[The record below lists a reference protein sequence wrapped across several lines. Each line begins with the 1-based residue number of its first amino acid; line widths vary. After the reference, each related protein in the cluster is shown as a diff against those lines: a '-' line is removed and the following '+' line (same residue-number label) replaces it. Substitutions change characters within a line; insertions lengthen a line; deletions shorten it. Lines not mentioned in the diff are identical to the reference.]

1 VNHYVLFTLLGL
13 GAGALFATLA
23 QGLVLTHRGSGVIN
37 LANGAIAM
45 YIAYTYAGLRT
56 GKVMVPPLPNP
67 LALIEGVAGWFGGH
81 LRLPRWPTFIHL
93 SAPMPMVPAVLCA
106 AAISVLLGLV
116 VHLLVYRPLRHASP
130 LGKTIASVGVLLTLQ
145 AIVVLRF
152 GTGNLVV
159 PSSLPTGS
167 VSFGT
172 SSVPENRFVLAG
184 VALAVAVLLTF
195 MFRYT
200 RVGLATRA
208 ASENEKGAILL
219 GLSPSRLAAANWMLS
234 SLVAGVVGVLFS
246 SITGLNPTDYVLFV
260 IPALGA
266 ALLARLDSF
275 IVAALAGLLIGCAE
289 SVTVVLQSDF
299 RWFPKVGAAT
309 AIPFIVII
317 AAIII
322 RGNKLPTR
330 ATAVKIRLPAS
341 PEPRGMLPAGAVLAA
356 LTLAGLI
363 FLPYD
368 LRGALDNSLIGAIL
382 GLSFV
387 VVVGFA
393 GQISLFQM
401 GIAGLSALLM
411 TRLAGDLGIPFPF
424 PVILAALAGM
434 LAGVV
439 AGLPALRVRGVQL
452 AVLTLAAGYVFENMV
467 LNSTSFLRPTDG
479 NGSVPPP
486 ELFGFHFGVN
496 GSFPFGSHGS
506 PNASFGIFLLLLTA
520 GCFALVIHLRR
531 TDLGRQ
537 FLAVRSNERAAAG
550 LGINVS
556 VIKLL
561 AFAVAALLAGL
572 AGSLQAYQFQG
583 VIASPYIAIAS
594 VSALAIAY
602 LGGISTVSG
611 AAWAGILVAGGFGFR
626 ILERLTHL
634 GQYEPLIAGAGLV
647 LTAVLN
653 PDGIAGAMRQS
664 VSGLKRRL
672 LPSGYPKPMASQRAV
687 RPSESL
693 SAVEASRIQPARQTL

>member
-1 VNHYVLFTLLGL
+1 VNNYLLFILLGL

-23 QGLVLTHRGSGVIN
+23 QGIVLTHRGSGVIN

-56 GKVMVPPLPNP
+56 GELMIPPLPNP
-67 LALIEGVAGWFGGH
+67 LALIEGIAGWFGDRV
-81 LRLPRWPTFIHL
+81 RLPRWPTFIHL
-93 SAPMPMVPAVLCA
+93 SGPMGAVPAVLCA
-106 AAISVLLGLV
+106 AAISILLGLV
-116 VHLLVYRPLRHASP
+116 VHFLVYRPLRHASP

-145 AIVVLRF
+145 AVIVLRF
-152 GTGNLVV
+152 GTANLVV

-167 VSFGT
+167 VRFGH
-172 SSVPENRFVLAG
+172 SVVPENRLILAG
-184 VALAVAVLLTF
+184 IALVIAVLLTA
-195 MFRYT
+195 MFRFT
-200 RVGLATRA
+200 LVGLATRA
-208 ASENEKGAILL
+208 ASENEKGAIFL
-219 GLSPSRLAAANWMLS
+219 GLSPRRLAVVNWVMS
-234 SLVAGVVGVLFS
+234 SLVSGVVGVLFS

-266 ALLARLDSF
+266 ALLARLESF
-275 IVAALAGLLIGCAE
+275 VVAAVAGLLIGCAE
-289 SVTVVLQSDF
+289 SVTVVLQKNYT
-299 RWFPKVGAAT
+299 WFPKVGAAT

-330 ATAVKIRLPAS
+330 ATAAKILLPAS
-341 PEPRGMLPAGAVLAA
+341 PEPGRVLPTAAVLTV
-356 LTLAGLI
+356 LTLLGLI

-368 LRGALDNSLIGAIL
+368 LRGALDNSLIGAII

-401 GIAGLSALLM
+401 GIAGVAALLM

-424 PVILAALAGM
+424 PIILSALAAMAG
-434 LAGVV
+434 GVI

-467 LNSTSFLRPTDG
+467 LDSTSFLRPTDG

-486 ELFGFHFGVN
+486 ELLGFHFGVN

-506 PNASFGIFLLLLTA
+506 PNASFGIFLLFLTV
-520 GCFALVIHLRR
+520 GCFALVTHLRR
-531 TDLGRQ
+531 SDLGRQ

-550 LGINVS
+550 LGIS
-556 VIKLL
+556 VAIIKLL
-561 AFAVAALLAGL
+561 AFALAALLAGL
-572 AGSLQAYQFQG
+572 AGGLQAYEFQG

-611 AAWAGILVAGGFGFR
+611 AAWAGVLTTGGFGFR

-653 PDGIAGAMRQS
+653 PNGVAGAMRQTMTGAKKRFARAPISS
-664 VSGLKRRL
+664 VRTT
-672 LPSGYPKPMASQRAV
+672 
-687 RPSESL
+687 RPTTP
-693 SAVEASRIQPARQTL
+693 AASRALHRVGIDGAHPML

>member
-1 VNHYVLFTLLGL
+1 MNNYLLFTLLGL

-45 YIAYTYAGLRT
+45 YIAYTYAGLRQ
-56 GKVMVPPLPNP
+56 GELVIPPLPNP
-67 LALIEGVAGWFGGH
+67 LAIVEGLAKWFGDRI
-81 LRLPRWPTFIHL
+81 RLPRWPTFIHL
-93 SAPMPMVPAVLCA
+93 SSPMGTVPAVIAA
-106 AAISVLLGLV
+106 AAISLLLGLV

-130 LGKTIASVGVLLTLQ
+130 LGKTIASVGILLTLQ
-145 AIVVLRF
+145 AVVVLRF

-159 PSSLPTGS
+159 PPSLPTKS
-167 VSFGT
+167 VSFGH
-172 SSVPENRFVLAG
+172 SAVPESRFILAG
-184 VALAVAVLLTF
+184 IAIAIALGLTA

-234 SLVAGVVGVLFS
+234 SLLSGVVGVLFS

-266 ALLARLDSF
+266 ALLARLESF
-275 IVAALAGLLIGCAE
+275 VIAAAAGLLIGCAE
-289 SVTVVLQSDF
+289 SVTVVLQSHYS
-299 RWFPKVGAAT
+299 WFPKIGAAT

-317 AAIII
+317 AAIIV
-322 RGNKLPTR
+322 RGNRLPTR
-330 ATAVKIRLPAS
+330 ATAAKIRLPAS
-341 PEPRGMLPAGAVLAA
+341 PEPKRMLPASVVLTV

-368 LRGALDNSLIGAIL
+368 LRGALDNSLVGAVI

-401 GIAGLSALLM
+401 GIAGVAALLM
-411 TRLAGDLGIPFPF
+411 TRLGGDLGIPFPI
-424 PVILAALAGM
+424 PLVLSALAATV
-434 LAGVV
+434 AGVV

-452 AVLTLAAGYVFENMV
+452 AVLTLAGGYVFQNMV
-467 LNSTSFLRPTDG
+467 LDSTSFLRPTDG

-496 GSFPFGSHGS
+496 GSFPIGNHGS
-506 PNASFGIFLLLLTA
+506 PSAWFGIFLLIVTG

-531 TDLGRQ
+531 SDLGRQ

-550 LGINVS
+550 LGINVA
-556 VIKLL
+556 VVKLL
-561 AFAVAALLAGL
+561 AFALAALLAGV
-572 AGSLQAYQFQG
+572 AGGLQAYQFQG

-611 AAWAGILVAGGFGFR
+611 AVLAGVLATGGFGFR
-626 ILERLTHL
+626 ILEHVAHL
-634 GQYEPLIAGAGLV
+634 GQYEPLIAGAGLI
-647 LTAVLN
+647 LTAVMN
-653 PDGIAGAMRQS
+653 PDGVAGAMRQTVTGVRDRVGARRGGHAIAGSEAAVVSDPNSSDRQDAKS
-664 VSGLKRRL
+664 VGS
-672 LPSGYPKPMASQRAV
+672 
-687 RPSESL
+687 
-693 SAVEASRIQPARQTL
+693 TL